1 MTDSLRLFIGVG
13 QELESCGLSGGV
25 WPCTVVAIAPT
36 SDHAAHDRI
45 TRRPAVGWRRPLG
58 GAGTAVRGRRWVK
71 TKRGIYS
78 HFGKHTVL

>member
-36 SDHAAHDRI
+36 SDHAAHDHAAV
-45 TRRPAVGWRRPLG
+45 PVGWRGRAG
-58 GAGTAVRGRRWVK
+58 GADCRAWSAMG
-71 TKRGIYS
+71 
-78 HFGKHTVL
+78 